1 LSKVYEIVEKY
12 LHVENLLEE
21 QEDQDTQEMLWDTLE
36 SIEGEL
42 EEKLE
47 YLTKIQKNYEA
58 QAEMFKA
65 EKDRL
70 AKKQQ
75 SSTNKAKNLKGFLEH
90 ILLATGH
97 KKLETGIFTLSI
109 QKNPPSLIIDD
120 EDNLTDEF
128 RVLKPVVDAPK
139 LKKWAKDNPEEAEKI
154 GVRLVQGE
162 SIRIK

>member
-12 LHVENLLEE
+12 LQVENLLEE
-21 QEDQDTQEMLWDTLE
+21 QEEGSVAYDTIESVLADT
-36 SIEGEL
+36 EGEL

-70 AKKQQ
+70 VKKQQ

-90 ILLATGH
+90 ILLTTG
-97 KKLETGIFTLSI
+97 KRKLETGIFTLSI
-109 QKNPPSLIIDD
+109 QKNPPSLHIDNEDIIPDQFWKV
-120 EDNLTDEF
+120 ERKVNSTD
-128 RVLKPVVDAPK
+128 
-139 LKKWAKDNPEEAEKI
+139 LKKWIKDGNELE

-162 SIRIK
+162 GIRIK

>member
-1 LSKVYEIVEKY
+1 VYEIVEKY
-12 LHVENLLEE
+12 LQIENMLEE
-21 QEDQDTQEMLWDTLE
+21 QEDQDTQEMLQDTLD
-36 SIEGEL
+36 SIEGDL

-75 SSTNKAKNLKGFLEH
+75 STKNKAGNLKGFLEH
-90 ILLATGH
+90 ILLATG
-97 KKLETGIFTLSI
+97 KRKLETGIFTLSI

-120 EDNLTDEF
+120 ESLIPDDFFETVRQLDKKH
-128 RVLKPVVDAPK
+128 LKEA
-139 LKKWAKDNPEEAEKI
+139 LKHPASKGLIFGA
-154 GVRLVQGE
+154 RLEQGE
-162 SIRIK
+162 GIRIK

>member
-1 LSKVYEIVEKY
+1 LSKVYEIIEKY

-21 QEDQDTQEMLWDTLE
+21 QEEGSVAYDTLE
-36 SIEGEL
+36 SVLADTEGDL

-75 SSTNKAKNLKGFLEH
+75 SSTNKAKNLKGFLEQ
-90 ILLATGH
+90 ILLATG
-97 KKLETGIFTLSI
+97 KRKLETGIFTLSI
-109 QKNPPSLIIDD
+109 QKNPPSLHIDNEDIIPDQFWKV
-120 EDNLTDEF
+120 ERKVNSTD
-128 RVLKPVVDAPK
+128 
-139 LKKWAKDNPEEAEKI
+139 LKKWIKDGNKLE
-154 GVRLVQGE
+154 GVRIVQGE
-162 SIRIK
+162 GIRIK

>member
-1 LSKVYEIVEKY
+1 MTLSKVYEIVEKY
-12 LHVENLLEE
+12 LHIENLLEG
-21 QEDQDTQEMLWDTLE
+21 QEDQDTQEMLQDTLD
-36 SIEGEL
+36 SIEGDL

-75 SSTNKAKNLKGFLEH
+75 SSTNKAKNLKGFLEQ

-109 QKNPPSLIIDD
+109 QKNPPSLIIDN
-120 EDNLTDEF
+120 EDIIPDQFWKIERKVNSTD
-128 RVLKPVVDAPK
+128 
-139 LKKWAKDNPEEAEKI
+139 LKKWIKDGNELE

-162 SIRIK
+162 GIRIK

>member
-1 LSKVYEIVEKY
+1 VYEIVEKY

-21 QEDQDTQEMLWDTLE
+21 QEEGSVAYDTLE
-36 SIEGEL
+36 SVLANTEGEL

-70 AKKQQ
+70 VKKQQ
-75 SSTNKAKNLKGFLEH
+75 SSTNKAKNLKGFLEY
-90 ILLATGH
+90 ILLTTG
-97 KKLETGIFTLSI
+97 KRKLETGIFTLSI
-109 QKNPPSLIIDD
+109 QKNPPSLEIYA
-120 EDNLTDEF
+120 EDTIPDRFWKVE
-128 RVLKPVVDAPK
+128 RSVVKADVK
-139 LKKWAKDNPEEAEKI
+139 IWAKEKPEEAEKY

-162 SIRIK
+162 GIRIK

>member
-12 LHVENLLEE
+12 LQIENMLEE
-21 QEDQDTQEMLWDTLE
+21 QEDQDTQEMLQDTLD
-36 SIEGEL
+36 SIEGDL

-75 SSTNKAKNLKGFLEH
+75 STKNKAGNLKGFLEH
-90 ILLATGH
+90 ILLATG
-97 KKLETGIFTLSI
+97 KRKLETGIFTLSI
-109 QKNPPSLIIDD
+109 QKNPPSLHIDNEDIIPDQFWKI
-120 EDNLTDEF
+120 ERKVNSTD
-128 RVLKPVVDAPK
+128 
-139 LKKWAKDNPEEAEKI
+139 LKKWIKDGNELE
-154 GVRLVQGE
+154 GVRLVQCEG
-162 SIRIK
+162 IRIK